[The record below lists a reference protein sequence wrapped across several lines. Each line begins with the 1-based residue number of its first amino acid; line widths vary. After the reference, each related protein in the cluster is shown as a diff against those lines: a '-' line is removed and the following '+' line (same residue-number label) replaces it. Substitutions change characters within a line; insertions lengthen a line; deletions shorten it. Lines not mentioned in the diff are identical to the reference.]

1 MSEPDTFHLDMAE
14 LDLPRGAYAGGNRH
28 ILSFGTRPVAAFT
41 QGQFRPCIHP
51 VWTPAGIV
59 VTAESPVDHPHHG
72 GIWCAADH
80 VAGLHDGPDGTERY
94 DYCFYV
100 NEVFQGRAPGS
111 IAMTSIELRDASPV
125 QATICQQ
132 MQWLSPREWG
142 ARDCRVVMHETR
154 TTMVRREDQA
164 HIFDITCKLQAG
176 DNPVEIGPT
185 RHAWFNA
192 RVSDALALSSECL
205 PVDDRGRNGAAAI
218 GKSDVGWVDFCG
230 DVGNGTIAG
239 LATSAAHPTPCGT
252 GLWPTGEWPASDRSG
267 MTRCLSPKMP
277 RCCFDAASS
286 RMTGHC
292 RTPGSSA
299 HRNTPT
305 RPDKE
310 FRHADCPLSNS
321 KWNRGP
327 RHCRR

>member
-154 TTMVRREDQA
+154 TTTVRREDQA

-239 LATSAAHPTPCGT
+239 LATVPPPDTVRDWFVADWGV
-252 GLWPTGEWPASDRSG
+252 ASVG
-267 MTRCLSPKMP
+267 P
-277 RCCFDAASS
+277 
-286 RMTGHC
+286 
-292 RTPGSSA
+292 
-299 HRNTPT
+299 
-305 RPDKE
+305 
-310 FRHADCPLSNS
+310 FRHDTMSLTEDATLLLRCRFIAHDGPLQDTWIISPPQHTN
-321 KWNRGP
+321 P
-327 RHCRR
+327 A

>member
-1 MSEPDTFHLDMAE
+1 M
-14 LDLPRGAYAGGNRH
+14 
-28 ILSFGTRPVAAFT
+28 
-41 QGQFRPCIHP
+41 
-51 VWTPAGIV
+51 
-59 VTAESPVDHPHHG
+59 DHPHHG

-154 TTMVRREDQA
+154 TTKVRREDQA
-164 HIFDITCKLQAG
+164 HVFDMTSELRAG

-218 GKSDVGWVDFCG
+218 GKVGHWLGRFLRRCRQRHDRRTG
-230 DVGNGTIAG
+230 DSAATGHRAG
-239 LATSAAHPTPCGT
+239 LVCGRLGGGQRRT
-252 GLWPTGEWPASDRSG
+252 VPA
-267 MTRCLSPKMP
+267 
-277 RCCFDAASS
+277 
-286 RMTGHC
+286 
-292 RTPGSSA
+292 
-299 HRNTPT
+299 
-305 RPDKE
+305 
-310 FRHADCPLSNS
+310 
-321 KWNRGP
+321 
-327 RHCRR
+327 